1 MIIDFEN
8 IEEKCKSAAD
18 SSDYNLLIDKFR
30 NAKKVFLV
38 GNGGLHFVSCHM
50 STDLS
55 RLVPDKAFYSF
66 DSVGF
71 ITSNSNDHGFEQ
83 VFVRW
88 LESVASVEPPGE
100 TLVLGMSC
108 SGNSSNVIKA
118 LHWAEARNIDAFLI
132 SGKKSKALN
141 STVGQL
147 TFDCEYFH
155 TVEVACMMLMY
166 DMIHRL
172 GSHCPSITKEIERM
186 ADSPLREQ

>member
-8 IEEKCKSAAD
+8 IEEKCKTAATSA
-18 SSDYNLLIDKFR
+18 DYEKLIDKFKK
-30 NAKKVFLV
+30 AKKVFLI

-71 ITSNSNDHGFEQ
+71 ITSTSNDHGFQQ

-88 LESVASVEPPGE
+88 LESVATVEPADDV
-100 TLVLGMSC
+100 LVLGMSC

-118 LHWAEARNIDAFLI
+118 LHWADERSIGSFLI
-132 SGKKSKALN
+132 SGKKSKTLN
-141 STVGQL
+141 GNIDEL
-147 TFDCEYFH
+147 IIDCDYFH

-186 ADSPLREQ
+186 ADSPLRN

>member
-8 IEEKCKSAAD
+8 IEEKCKVAA
-18 SSDYNLLIDKFR
+18 SSPNYSQLIGKFR
-30 NAKKVFLV
+30 NARKVFLV

-66 DSVGF
+66 DNVGF

-88 LESVASVEPPGE
+88 LESIAGVEPPGE

-118 LHWAEARNIDAFLI
+118 LHWAEDKGIDAFLI
-132 SGKKSKALN
+132 SGKESKTLN
-141 STVGQL
+141 DTVGQL

-186 ADSPLREQ
+186 ADSPLRN

>member
-8 IEEKCKSAAD
+8 IEEKCKVAA
-18 SSDYNLLIDKFR
+18 SSPAYEELIDKFKA
-30 NAKKVFLV
+30 AKKIFLV

-88 LESVASVEPPGE
+88 LESIASVEPPEE

-108 SGNSSNVIKA
+108 SGNSSNVVQA
-118 LHWAEARNIDAFLI
+118 LHWAEERSISTFLI
-132 SGKKSKALN
+132 SGKKSKTLN
-141 STVGQL
+141 ETVGEL

-186 ADSPLREQ
+186 ADSPLRN

>member
-8 IEEKCKSAAD
+8 IEEKCKAAA
-18 SSDYNLLIDKFR
+18 SSEAYEKLISKFEK
-30 NAKKVFLV
+30 AKKIFLI

-55 RLVPDKAFYSF
+55 RLVSNKAFYSF
-66 DSVGF
+66 DNVGF
-71 ITSNSNDHGFEQ
+71 ITSNSNDHGFQQ

-88 LESVASVEPPGE
+88 LESIASVESPEE

-108 SGNSSNVIKA
+108 SGNSSNIIKA
-118 LHWAEARNIDAFLI
+118 LHWAEEKNIDSFLI
-132 SGKKSKALN
+132 SGKKSKTLN
-141 STVGQL
+141 ETVSEL

-172 GSHCPSITKEIERM
+172 GSHCPSITKEINRM
-186 ADSPLREQ
+186 ADSPLRN